1 MGKVGSTSVYR
12 ALRAAAPEF
21 TVYHVHTLDPRQIA
35 WAQRAYARSYPARGV
50 IPHHLMASRRL
61 RDELAGGQPRGRW
74 KVVTLVRDPIARN
87 VSSFFQDIQLRH
99 PDYPYAE
106 RVASGD
112 TQGLAEELVTL
123 FLARH
128 DHDEPLRWC
137 DRELSG
143 VLGVDVYAEP
153 FPHDTGWATHRAAS
167 ADVLVMR
174 LEDVDEVLEPALRAF
189 LGIGGVVPEQEN
201 VASDKS
207 YADVYRAFLNR
218 LRLPQS
224 YVERMY
230 TSPYARHFYS
240 SSEREAFARRW
251 LPVAES

>member
-12 ALRAAAPEF
+12 ALRAAAPGF

-35 WAQRAYARSYPARGV
+35 SAQRAYARSYSARGV
-50 IPHHLMASRRL
+50 IPHHLLASRRL
-61 RDELAGGQPRGRW
+61 RDELARGQPRGRW

-99 PDYPYAE
+99 PDYPYAD

-112 TQGLAEELVTL
+112 TEGLADELVAL

-143 VLGVDVYAEP
+143 VLGVDVYAQP
-153 FPHDTGWATHRAAS
+153 FPHDTGWATYRAPS
-167 ADVLVMR
+167 ADVLVLR
-174 LEDVDEVLEPALRAF
+174 LEDVDDVLEPASRAF
-189 LGIGGVVPEQEN
+189 LDISGVVPEQEN

-207 YADVYRAFLNR
+207 YADGYRAFLAR
-218 LRLPQS
+218 LRLPEG
-224 YVERMY
+224 YVDRTY
-230 TSPYARHFYS
+230 ASRYARHFYS
-240 SSEREAFARRW
+240 AAERDAFARRW
-251 LPVAES
+251 LPAAER